1 MTKSDL
7 NGLLRNILRDIEV
20 ELKDE
25 FDRNFDRQSFFGE
38 AWKRRKSPVKNGN
51 RAILVDSGTLRRS
64 LRTKRT
70 AKGVSFDYNKDYA
83 SIHNEGG
90 NIRVTKRMKRFF
102 WAKYYEA
109 SGSFGR
115 RKDGSLRRDRRTIR
129 LVTEAEFW
137 KLMALKP
144 EGSEIRM
151 PKRQFIGDHPKVD
164 EAVKDIIRENVEQF
178 IKDNFGDREEEI
190 VL

>member
-1 MTKSDL
+1 MTKGEI

-20 ELKDE
+20 ELTDE
-25 FDRNFDRQSFFGE
+25 FNRNFDRQSFFGD
-38 AWKRRKSPVKNGN
+38 AWKRRKSPIKNEN
-51 RAILVDSGTLRRS
+51 RAILVDSGALRRS

-70 AKGVSFDYNKDYA
+70 TNGVSFDYNKDYA

-90 NIRVTKRMKRFF
+90 GIRVTKRMKRFF
-102 WAKYYEA
+102 WAKYYSA

-144 EGSEIRM
+144 EGSEIRI

-164 EAVKDIIRENVEQF
+164 ESVKDIIRENVEEF
-178 IKDNFGDREEEI
+178 LKENFGDREEEI